1 MPEKESQALETFE
14 TVTKQMAVAVT
25 RCSRDFRYLW
35 ANQVYADWIRR
46 PLKEVVGR
54 SISDVLGKDAF
65 EVLRPYFQRVLSG
78 EKVHH
83 EQEEE
88 FLGIG
93 LRWISADYTPTL
105 DAQGNVD
112 GWVAVVVDITER
124 IKAEQARR
132 QIEERFHL
140 AVQAGKM
147 YAYDWDV
154 ATDIIIRTGDVAG
167 VLGLTDQYSLT
178 RQQLLAKVHPDDRTR
193 FTTSVAERTPEN
205 PNVRITYRLLCPDGS
220 IVWLEK
226 TAQAFFDKSGKM
238 VRMIGMVA
246 NITERKR
253 ADEATRGSEMRYR
266 RIVETTNEGVW
277 LLDSTLH
284 NSYVNRQMAEMLGY
298 EPKEML
304 GRSVFDFYFP
314 EDVER
319 KKQVLMRRQQGLRE
333 QIEERLRRRDGS
345 ELWVR
350 LAATP
355 VFKDNGEFDGALAMV
370 CDITERKRA
379 EEAVRESEQRFGLL
393 ADTAPVVIWMS
404 DTDKLCTYV
413 NKPWLNFTGRPLH
426 SQLGNGWSKGV
437 HSEDLQRC
445 MDTYTQAFDR
455 REQFQMEYRVRRHDG
470 EYCWILDTGVPRYN
484 HDGSF
489 AGYIGIAVDVTER
502 KTAEEA
508 FHDLNRTLEGQA
520 ALLRTRQE
528 LLKNFVKNVPAGVA
542 MLDRGMRY
550 LQVSDRFCA
559 DYSIDS
565 SQVLGRSHYELF
577 PDIPD
582 RWKELHQ
589 RALEGETLR
598 AEEDRWDRESGTIW
612 VRWEIRPWWNS
623 NGSQGGVLLFAE
635 DITRIKQS
643 EETLSKVNQKLIQAH
658 EEERTRIARELH
670 DDICQRIAMLVVRL
684 DDFRHGQ
691 SESLSQPR
699 EIGQASEELQDL
711 ASDVQALSHRLHS
724 SKLQYLGLTAASAG
738 FCKEF
743 SAQQGVEI
751 DFQSESIPKELS
763 EEISICLFRV
773 LQEAL
778 QNATKHSGSRR
789 FQVAIKGAS
798 NQIELTVHDS
808 GIGFEQEKAFCK
820 QGLGLTSMRERMK
833 LVNGELSVESGLQL
847 GTTIRA
853 RVACRPQMKTVSRL
867 T

>member
-1 MPEKESQALETFE
+1 MAETRQVLRPNTQLYSDVFDASPIGIVVENLDGQPLFVNPAFCSMLGFSEDELRSKHCVDFSPSEDSQKDWALFQQLRAGSIDHYQIEKRYFRRDGSLVWGRLSVSLLKNHPSPLVLAMVEDITEQKTAEVARFRHAAIVESSEDAIASVTLDGVIVSWNAGAQRIFGYTESEVVGKPATILVPPERPDEENEILETLKAGGRIDQFE
-14 TVTKQMAVAVT
+14 TVRVTKAGKSINV
-25 RCSRDFRYLW
+25 SL
-35 ANQVYADWIRR
+35 
-46 PLKEVVGR
+46 
-54 SISDVLGKDAF
+54 SISPIKDSTGKI
-65 EVLRPYFQRVLSG
+65 VGCSG
-78 EKVHH
+78 
-83 EQEEE
+83 
-88 FLGIG
+88 I
-93 LRWISADYTPTL
+93 
-105 DAQGNVD
+105 
-112 GWVAVVVDITER
+112 
-124 IKAEQARR
+124 AR
-132 QIEERFHL
+132 
-140 AVQAGKM
+140 
-147 YAYDWDV
+147 D
-154 ATDIIIRTGDVAG
+154 
-167 VLGLTDQYSLT
+167 
-178 RQQLLAKVHPDDRTR
+178 
-193 FTTSVAERTPEN
+193 
-205 PNVRITYRLLCPDGS
+205 
-220 IVWLEK
+220 
-226 TAQAFFDKSGKM
+226 
-238 VRMIGMVA
+238 
-246 NITERKR
+246 ITERKR
-253 ADEATRGSEMRYR
+253 AEEANRESEMRYR

-284 NSYVNRQMAEMLGY
+284 NSYVNRRMAEMLGY
-298 EPKEML
+298 EPGEML

-319 KKQVLMRRQQGLRE
+319 KKQVLARRQQGLRE
-333 QIEERLRRRDGS
+333 QIEERLRRKDGS

-355 VFKDNGEFDGALAMV
+355 VYKSNGEFDGALAMV

-379 EEAVRESEQRFGLL
+379 EEAVKESEQRFGLL
-393 ADTAPVVIWMS
+393 ADTAPVLIWMS
-404 DTDKLCTYV
+404 GTDNLCTYV
-413 NKPWLNFTGRPLH
+413 NKPWLKITGRPLH
-426 SQLGNGWSKGV
+426 SELGNGWAEGV

-445 MDTYTQAFDR
+445 MDIHTQAFDR
-455 REQFQMEYRVRRHDG
+455 REQFQMEYRLRRHDG

-508 FHDLNRTLEGQA
+508 CGDLNRTLEEQT

-528 LLKNFVKNVPAGVA
+528 LLTNFVNNVPAGVA
-542 MLDRGMRY
+542 MLDREMRY

-598 AEEDRWDRESGTIW
+598 AEEDRWDREGGTIW

-778 QNATKHSGSRR
+778 QNATKHSGSSR
-789 FQVAIKGAS
+789 FQVSIKGAS

-808 GIGFEQEKAFCK
+808 GIGFEQEKAFYK

-853 RVACRPQMKTVSRL
+853 RVACRPQMKTVSRS